1 MADHDQAAVL
11 ACIRKHHERLDFEIS
26 AETGAPLA
34 AVRQFGSELVAKGAV
49 IACVVTRFNDGER
62 IDASLYRVAG
72 YVPPPGG
79 VATMST
85 WRRPPRMGTSSA
97 TS

>member
-1 MADHDQAAVL
+1 MGAPDAAAVL

-26 AETGAPLA
+26 AETGTPLA
-34 AVRQFGSELVAKGAV
+34 DVRQYGSELVAKGAV

-72 YVPPPGG
+72 YVPPPAPGRRSRP
-79 VATMST
+79 AST
-85 WRRPPRMGTSSA
+85 
-97 TS
+97 